1 MPAARKKYA
10 ALSIHW
16 YPQMKRYQFESSHLS
31 KPHESMHSKVFQVI
45 PYTLLPLM
53 KGRGRGESS
62 QHQCIISA
70 PSFFKAGINRIF
82 EEKKKKK
89 KNTEITKKNT
99 MWVRTTI
106 INTNDLLFRGSTT
119 TNSHADDTACHF
131 FLGDTSISIVRDE
144 IPWNSAW
151 LD

>member
-31 KPHESMHSKVFQVI
+31 KPHESMHLKVFQVV
-45 PYTLLPLM
+45 PYTPLPLM
-53 KGRGRGESS
+53 KGRGRRESS
-62 QHQCIISA
+62 QHQCVISA
-70 PSFFKAGINRIF
+70 PSFFKAGINRMAIF
-82 EEKKKKK
+82 AEKKM
-89 KNTEITKKNT
+89 KNTEITKKNA

-106 INTNDLLFRGSTT
+106 INTNGLLFRGSTT
-119 TNSHADDTACHF
+119 TNSHADDTASHF
-131 FLGDTSISIVRDE
+131 FLEYTSISIVQDE

-151 LD
+151 VE